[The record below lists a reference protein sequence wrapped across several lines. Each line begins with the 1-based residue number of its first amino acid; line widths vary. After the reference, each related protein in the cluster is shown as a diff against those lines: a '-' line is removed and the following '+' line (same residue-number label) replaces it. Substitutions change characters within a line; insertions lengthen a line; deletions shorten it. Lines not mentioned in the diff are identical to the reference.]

1 MNDLATWL
9 LAGAAGVGRGSPT
22 AVPAGDLFDSQRWFR
37 SLRPAVQLVWWS
49 RSGPRRHVGQC
60 CCRGAPA
67 VKARRAV
74 CEVPSVEGSSAAGLQ
89 RCCSKLLLSCDAAGA
104 SAAILLNRYRA
115 PPIPQAYKRAF
126 VCSKLRSAQMLRARC
141 PDLLPRTHTA
151 TQTHPHAC
159 SVYRMRAACLHP
171 ARDRMPHV
179 TPRLCPHAPRE
190 PWPEP
195 PTIFEIT

>member
-1 MNDLATWL
+1 M
-9 LAGAAGVGRGSPT
+9 
-22 AVPAGDLFDSQRWFR
+22 
-37 SLRPAVQLVWWS
+37 
-49 RSGPRRHVGQC
+49 C
-60 CCRGAPA
+60 
-67 VKARRAV
+67 K
-74 CEVPSVEGSSAAGLQ
+74 VPSVEGSSAAGLQ

-171 ARDRMPHV
+171 RAIACRMSLPACARMHLVSRGLSHRPSSKSREQV
-179 TPRLCPHAPRE
+179 RFELRSSGFIPSKLAVAVGVRGSGRQAREGAIGSRSLGTCAYARGEQRGYCRSGCGRLG
-190 PWPEP
+190 
-195 PTIFEIT
+195 